1 MRFCPDPIAGL
12 FLPPWLLQ
20 MWAPRVPTDS
30 SPEGPPVC
38 GDTRCPE
45 PPAAN
50 DTWEG
55 QCILFAPP
63 NPGGRGTWR
72 CLHSRAP
79 MGPSRDQAPETRNL
93 LPSLARLCPSL
104 SDTKSPDQTPALN
117 SSLASDLQIKF
128 CF

>member
-1 MRFCPDPIAGL
+1 MEGRTEGRRMKGREGGKRQEVWLVRFCPDPVARL

-20 MWAPRVPTDS
+20 MWAPRAPTDS

-38 GDTRCPE
+38 GDTRCLE

-63 NPGGRGTWR
+63 HPGGRGTWC
-72 CLHSRAP
+72 CLRSGAR
-79 MGPSRDQAPETRNL
+79 METGKK
-93 LPSLARLCPSL
+93 PGS
-104 SDTKSPDQTPALN
+104 
-117 SSLASDLQIKF
+117 
-128 CF
+128 